1 MFDELRS
8 SMRSGTAWRLLGQQ
22 VMFSQASL
30 PGITRI
36 NTDSWDGY
44 QGQRTRVLDM
54 LERESV
60 SNVAILTG
68 DAHSSWGFDV
78 GRDPWHAYRP
88 ATGQGSLAVEI
99 VTPAISSPAFFGNPG
114 DDAIVAALKVA
125 LPHLKFMDGTKRGY
139 VLLDITR
146 ERLTSSWY
154 FVPDVRTHTVQ
165 ELLGGQLVSDSGSS
179 HWQKA

>member
-1 MFDELRS
+1 MPIRESRDPGIRLYRTFHIGGLVDLIMLDTRGLRDRQASNTDAAAIADPNRTLLGAAQERWMFDELRT
-8 SMRSGTAWRLLGQQ
+8 SMRAGAAWRLLGQQ

-30 PGITRI
+30 AGITRI

-88 ATGQGSLAVEI
+88 STGQGSLAVEI
-99 VTPAISSPAFFGNPG
+99 VTPAISSPAFFSNQIGRAHG
-114 DDAIVAALKVA
+114 
-125 LPHLKFMDGTKRGY
+125 
-139 VLLDITR
+139 
-146 ERLTSSWY
+146 
-154 FVPDVRTHTVQ
+154 
-165 ELLGGQLVSDSGSS
+165 
-179 HWQKA
+179 